1 MKRSVILFILLFSF
15 VGAQPQQAVLAV
27 DNSVRQE
34 AFEQLGAVAG
44 SGGAQL
50 GNPTDPRAIAARA
63 IRIGLGLIGTIFLVL
78 TLYAG
83 FLWMTAGGNDEQVSK
98 ARRLIF
104 DSAIG
109 LAVVLAAYSITI
121 FVSRFLLSST
131 SGSDQSVPGAPNYCV
146 ENPLDPNCAG

>member
-1 MKRSVILFILLFSF
+1 MKRIAVLFILLFNF
-15 VGAQPQQAVLAV
+15 FGMLPQQTVLAV

-34 AFEQLGAVAG
+34 TFEQLGAVAG

-63 IRIGLGLIGTIFLVL
+63 IRIGLGLIGTIFLAL

-83 FLWMTAGGNDEQVSK
+83 FLWMTAGGNDEQISK
-98 ARRLIF
+98 ARRLIL
-104 DSAIG
+104 DGAIG

-121 FVSRFLLSST
+121 FVSRFLLNST
-131 SGSDQSVPGAPNYCV
+131 SGSGQPVQGAPDYCI